1 MTGPAGVRTA
11 VVLLCLAQGV
21 PGLWALVAPRS
32 FYDGFP
38 LPGFGWVAMFPP
50 YNEHLVRDLGALSF
64 ALAVVLA
71 MSAVSPERTLVRA
84 AAFGCLGFT
93 VPHLVF
99 HLGHLGRF
107 GTADVI
113 EQLISQIAPIALSA
127 FVLLAVGRD
136 PGKRA
141 DDSRRGASHEDDAK
155 AISAAE

>member
-1 MTGPAGVRTA
+1 MRTA

-71 MSAVSPERTLVRA
+71 LSAVSLERLLVRA

-107 GTADVI
+107 GTADVV
-113 EQLISQIAPIALSA
+113 EQLISQIAPIALSV
-127 FVLLAVGRD
+127 FILLVARQGPD
-136 PGKRA
+136 KPA
-141 DDSRRGASHEDDAK
+141 DESRSGVSREDDAK
-155 AISAAE
+155 AVPAAE